1 MQQQPAIS
9 SQQEA
14 IQQVRRRYER
24 GELSFEQF
32 QYALNAILHAQT
44 LEQCQAI
51 VAELPTAPQTG
62 MLARQQQALAPVVL
76 PPPER
81 IVGAVG
87 ELKRMRRPW
96 QMAPHTIV
104 KLWMGQ
110 VKLDLSL
117 AALPQRGVLE
127 VVVPVG
133 EAVIY
138 VPREVHVT
146 VRAFALIGEAKALGE
161 ERNGIFCHLN
171 EEDFPP
177 QGTPADAVPHLE
189 IRLKT
194 YIGSVKVIRVNG
206 PVISF
211 KEMFKEAASQVI
223 VAAVDALKQS
233 RQERALPD
241 SERRR

>member
-14 IQQVRRRYER
+14 IQEVRRRYER

-44 LEQCQAI
+44 PEQCQAV
-51 VAELPTAPQTG
+51 VAELPSGLQTG
-62 MLARQQQALAPVVL
+62 LLAQQQALAPVVL

-96 QMAPHTIV
+96 QMGPHTIV

-117 AALPQRGVLE
+117 AALPQRGLLE

-146 VRAFALIGEAKALGE
+146 VRAFALIGEAKVLGE
-161 ERNGIFCHLN
+161 ERNGIFCHLD
-171 EEDFPP
+171 EEDFSP

-211 KEMFKEAASQVI
+211 KEMFKEAASQVLG
-223 VAAVDALKQS
+223 VTLDAIKQS

-241 SERRR
+241 SERRC